1 MSTLL
6 CCRICFSGFLLRL
19 CSNNMCIRNPVSNP
33 ILLTFINLIQHLNI
47 NHPLPHPFPPKLG
60 CKIKME
66 TNINFPH
73 KRGTFCRCHLHSHW
87 KESSIICWTS
97 HQRSC
102 MSILLQ
108 TFLHSNAKGWRLK
121 VLRLRPLLMHYWLCT
136 LLTKRKCR
144 YLILIKNIF

>member
-6 CCRICFSGFLLRL
+6 CCRICFSELLLRL
-19 CSNNMCIRNPVSNP
+19 CSNNMCIPIRSSNP
-33 ILLTFINLIQHLNI
+33 ILNTFIHLIQHLNI
-47 NHPLPHPFPPKLG
+47 NHPLPHPFAPKLG

-87 KESSIICWTS
+87 KESSSICRTS

-121 VLRLRPLLMHYWLCT
+121 VLRLRPLLMHYAL
-136 LLTKRKCR
+136 
-144 YLILIKNIF
+144 YLQKGNVDI